1 MASLFLEN
9 ATGPT
14 KLEEFVH
21 ATVPLL
27 TAEGYENVIDILD
40 IQRGYIE
47 AHLKMFNATQEN
59 WHRFAQNLWNSL
71 PERLTERVAD
81 AVAASRKTR
90 ERPVPAIPAVLA
102 TVSVEEIEDGPS
114 ANEQNFAHPN
124 PPPAAPKPVA
134 RRGRPRSAK

>member
-1 MASLFLEN
+1 MAGLFLEN
-9 ATGPT
+9 TTGPT

-27 TAEGYENVIDILD
+27 TTEGYENVIDVLD

-71 PERLTERVAD
+71 PARLIERVTD
-81 AVAASRKTR
+81 VVEISRKPHARSVVPLVPLTIATVD
-90 ERPVPAIPAVLA
+90 ETETGPAATEENFVPA
-102 TVSVEEIEDGPS
+102 
-114 ANEQNFAHPN
+114 
-124 PPPAAPKPVA
+124 PPVKKA
-134 RRGRPRSAK
+134 GRPKTK